1 MLHATSL
8 RLLGRWRSP
17 GRLHGPCC
25 KSLAPTALV
34 CRQTESLLDDR
45 RQSHAAA
52 SSRQPKLVSE
62 NTQSPASAYVHLP
75 FCKRRCYYC
84 DFPVSVVGSR
94 PEQPGVQQG
103 MQDYINTLCKEIEA
117 TVRVPG
123 PPLQTIFFGGG
134 TPTLVPPNL
143 LQQILSVIA
152 AKYGIANDAEISMES
167 DPGTFDA
174 NRLLEYMS
182 LGVNR
187 FSMGVQCFQQNLLE
201 LCGRSHSLSDV
212 YQAIDDIH
220 QAGVQNW
227 SLDLISGLPQL
238 TSKDW
243 QQSLQNAISANP
255 AHISVYDL
263 QVSCVM
269 LIRKFCTSMG
279 VATCATGDTACVQMC
294 IFGPLRSHL
303 LLEGSLVQAMHPLLL
318 WATSCCMYPL
328 TVQPI
333 ASCRLRLR
341 PPLQGGLNLAAT
353 PCQQMKPQLTCI
365 EKHQATYSMQVMSTM
380 KSAIMPSQ
388 ATGKRHS

>member
-1 MLHATSL
+1 MLQKMISSCRCLLSRLCSRPACNRAYKKKIAICHGSEKINNTAVPMGPLGLPALSGMLHATSC
-8 RLLGRWRSP
+8 RLLGRCYTS
-17 GRLHGPCC
+17 GKLHDSYCRR
-25 KSLAPTALV
+25 LAPV
-34 CRQTESLLDDR
+34 SPFCRQTESLLNDR
-45 RQSHAAA
+45 RQSHTTA
-52 SSRQPKLVSE
+52 SSRQSHLVSE
-62 NTQSPASAYVHLP
+62 DTQPPASAYVHLP

-94 PEQPGVQQG
+94 PEQPGIQQG

-117 TVRVPG
+117 TVKVPG

-143 LQQILSVIA
+143 LQQILSVLD
-152 AKYGIANDAEISMES
+152 AKYGIAKDAEISMES

-174 NRLLEYMS
+174 NRLLDYMS

-220 QAGVQNW
+220 EAGVQNW

-238 TSKDW
+238 TSRDW

-269 LIRKFCTSMG
+269 LIRSAAHQRI
-279 VATCATGDTACVQMC
+279 VANRATGHWCRRHC
-294 IFGPLRSHL
+294 RYIHSFGPSHSL
-303 LLEGSLVQAMHPLLL
+303 FLLEGSVVQAMHSLLL
-318 WATSCCMYPL
+318 SAMSRHMYTL
-328 TVQPI
+328 TAQSV
-333 ASCRLRLR
+333 A
-341 PPLQGGLNLAAT
+341 
-353 PCQQMKPQLTCI
+353 
-365 EKHQATYSMQVMSTM
+365 
-380 KSAIMPSQ
+380 
-388 ATGKRHS
+388 

>member
-1 MLHATSL
+1 MLHVTSF
-8 RLLGRWRSP
+8 RLLGRWHST
-17 GRLHGPCC
+17 GKLHGSCC
-25 KSLAPTALV
+25 KRLAPLSLC
-34 CRQTESLLDDR
+34 CRPTESLLDLR
-45 RQSHAAA
+45 RQSHSAA
-52 SSRQPKLVSE
+52 SSRQSQPLSE
-62 NTQSPASAYVHLP
+62 GIQTPASAYVHLP

-94 PEQPGVQQG
+94 PEQPGIQQG

-117 TVRVPG
+117 TIKVPG

-143 LQQILSVIA
+143 LQQILSA
-152 AKYGIANDAEISMES
+152 LDAKYGIAKDAEISMES

-174 NRLLEYMS
+174 SRLLEYMS

-212 YQAIDDIH
+212 YQAIDEIH

-243 QQSLQNAISANP
+243 QQSLRNAISANP

-269 LIRKFCTSMG
+269 LTR
-279 VATCATGDTACVQMC
+279 
-294 IFGPLRSHL
+294 
-303 LLEGSLVQAMHPLLL
+303 
-318 WATSCCMYPL
+318 SCC
-328 TVQPI
+328 
-333 ASCRLRLR
+333 A
-341 PPLQGGLNLAAT
+341 
-353 PCQQMKPQLTCI
+353 
-365 EKHQATYSMQVMSTM
+365 
-380 KSAIMPSQ
+380 
-388 ATGKRHS
+388 

>member
-1 MLHATSL
+1 MPLSAGMLHATSF
-8 RLLGRWRSP
+8 RLLGHTT
-17 GRLHGPCC
+17 GKLHGSCC
-25 KSLAPTALV
+25 KRLATVPLF
-34 CRQTESLLDDR
+34 CRQTESPLDDR
-45 RQSHAAA
+45 RQSHLAA
-52 SSRQPKLVSE
+52 SSRQSQLVSE
-62 NTQSPASAYVHLP
+62 DAQAPASAYVHLP

-94 PEQPGVQQG
+94 PEQPGIQQG
-103 MQDYINTLCKEIEA
+103 MQDYINILCKEIEA
-117 TVRVPG
+117 TVKVPG

-143 LQQILSVIA
+143 LQQILRVLD
-152 AKYGIANDAEISMES
+152 AKYGIARDAEISMES
-167 DPGTFDA
+167 DPGTFDT
-174 NRLLEYMS
+174 NRLLEYIS

-269 LIRKFCTSMG
+269 LTRVCCTSMH
-279 VATCATGDTACVQMC
+279 CDNHR
-294 IFGPLRSHL
+294 P
-303 LLEGSLVQAMHPLLL
+303 LVQETLHTFRYIHLSLELRMHD
-318 WATSCCMYPL
+318 CCL
-328 TVQPI
+328 KGQL
-333 ASCRLRLR
+333 CRLC
-341 PPLQGGLNLAAT
+341 T
-353 PCQQMKPQLTCI
+353 PCCCVHCCVIYTHLQYSQL
-365 EKHQATYSMQVMSTM
+365 HHA
-380 KSAIMPSQ
+380 
-388 ATGKRHS
+388 GRD